1 MRRVIFC
8 GGRAPC
14 GKRLALH
21 DLPRTRREVAPQE
34 DGDRTALGGRKMK
47 SKVCQKCGAGFYGAK
62 NARFCEK
69 CRKERQREVIARWRE
84 EHKDKVQAYNREKQK
99 RYYSVH
105 REEILS
111 KRKAALSKGKVPT
124 AQETPKA
131 PAFVSVCKNFRPDVV
146 ACVLCAGTGAEKY
159 KACYVE
165 VTK

>member
-1 MRRVIFC
+1 MRRMTCQIC
-8 GGRAPC
+8 G
-14 GKRLALH
+14 
-21 DLPRTRREVAPQE
+21 V
-34 DGDRTALGGRKMK
+34 
-47 SKVCQKCGAGFYGAK
+47 GFYGAK

-69 CRKERQREVIARWRE
+69 CRKERQREVIVRWRE

-146 ACVLCAGTGAEKY
+146 ACVLCADNCEEKFR
-159 KACYVE
+159 ACFEE